1 MQTQNK
7 DDGLVTVT
15 GIRLPMGDVA
25 RLMLQALAVAAVLAA
40 IGALAWTLWQ
50 RLG

>member
-1 MQTQNK
+1 MQTQSR
-7 DDGLVTVT
+7 DETQVMVT

-25 RLMLQALAVAAVLAA
+25 RLILQALAVAAVLAA
-40 IGALAWTLWQ
+40 IGAMAWMLWQ